1 MKNFGEKKF
10 SLVPR
15 NVKGS
20 NICVGVSQPFG
31 PMFWIFGEIPE
42 FLNIF
47 IFGFPDRRRLEGVR
61 SFVFWDRKRLEG
73 VRKFWEWD
81 EFAKYRDFPYI
92 FPDLFKKNRKFSK
105 FRSKNPDL
113 F

>member
-1 MKNFGEKKF
+1 MNGFAD
-10 SLVPR
+10 
-15 NVKGS
+15 
-20 NICVGVSQPFG
+20 

-42 FLNIF
+42 FSKIF

-92 FPDLFKKNRKFSK
+92 FPDLF
-105 FRSKNPDL
+105 
-113 F
+113 

>member
-1 MKNFGEKKF
+1 MNEFA
-10 SLVPR
+10 
-15 NVKGS
+15 
-20 NICVGVSQPFG
+20 G

-42 FLNIF
+42 
-47 IFGFPDRRRLEGVR
+47 FPDRRRLEGVR

-73 VRKFWEWD
+73 VRKFWEWA

-92 FPDLFKKNRKFSK
+92 FPDLFGNFPIGQKNQV
-105 FRSKNPDL
+105 L